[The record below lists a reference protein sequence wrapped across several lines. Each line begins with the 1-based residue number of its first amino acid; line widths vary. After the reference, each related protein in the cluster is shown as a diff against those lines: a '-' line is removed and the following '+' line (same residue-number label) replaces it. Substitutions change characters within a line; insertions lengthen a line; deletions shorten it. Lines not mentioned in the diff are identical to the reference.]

1 MQDQV
6 AEHALIDRLAA
17 GASSAVSDL
26 EAEYG
31 PKIFQLAFRYMKN
44 REDAEEITQDVLL
57 RVFQKIWV
65 FRGDAAFSSWI
76 YRITFNA
83 AMSRLR
89 SARFIRPAEVRQDDG
104 MSSVQSSES
113 GRRRREIADW
123 SSLADDGVMRS
134 QLRQKLV
141 QAMLRLPSIYRGP
154 VLLRDVHGLS
164 TEEASAVLRVKN
176 KTLKSRLHRGR
187 LILREQLAEF
197 ADGLSVHHVA

>member
-1 MQDQV
+1 
-6 AEHALIDRLAA
+6 
-17 GASSAVSDL
+17 
-26 EAEYG
+26 
-31 PKIFQLAFRYMKN
+31 MKN

-57 RVFQKIWV
+57 RVFQKIWA
-65 FRGDAAFSSWI
+65 FRGDAALSSWI
-76 YRITFNA
+76 YHITFNT

-104 MSSVQSSES
+104 MLSVQSSES

-154 VLLRDVHGLS
+154 VLPRDVHGLS

-176 KTLKSRLHRGR
+176 KTLKSRLHRGC

-197 ADGLSVHHVA
+197 ADGLSLHHVA